1 MKILVTG
8 GAGYIGS
15 FMAKA
20 LLDKGYDVIVFDS
33 LERGHRDVVDKRAKF
48 VQGDLKSPEMLDAL
62 FSGKNIDS
70 VMHFAAYTSVEEST
84 KYPEKYYENN
94 TKGSENL
101 VKAMIRVGKVDKFI
115 FSSTSAIYGNPIKI
129 PIPEDHPKNPINP
142 YGKSKLKVEEMLV
155 DFQQKERLN
164 FVSLR
169 YFNAAGAALD
179 ASMGEN
185 HSPELHI
192 IPLAIKSA
200 LAKKDFYLYG
210 TDYNTPDRTCI
221 RDYIHVIDLV
231 DAHILALE
239 KLLKEK
245 GGFFYNVGTGKGN
258 SNKDVL
264 SMVKKQSGIDFKVKI
279 AKRRSGDPEV
289 LVSDPSKIMKELGFK
304 PKYSDLETIVGTALK
319 WHRKNSK

>member
-20 LLDKGYDVIVFDS
+20 LLDNGYDVIVFDS

-200 LAKKDFYLYG
+200 L
-210 TDYNTPDRTCI
+210 
-221 RDYIHVIDLV
+221 
-231 DAHILALE
+231 
-239 KLLKEK
+239 
-245 GGFFYNVGTGKGN
+245 